1 MSEDF
6 KVTFWGVR
14 GSYPVPGSTTVRFGG
29 NTTCLGVTIGNLNIV
44 IDAGT
49 GIIEAGKKIA
59 EGYFK
64 AKSKEPLQVT
74 LLFTH
79 LHHDHTQGLPFF
91 TPLFLGNS
99 VIHFFGPMNFG
110 GELGSVLERSITPP
124 NFPINFHQTNSEKRI
139 HTIYDNH
146 LILLDTD
153 EPVPVLKN
161 KFMDPLETKKSSV
174 VVRILNDYSHPA
186 NGVFVYRIE
195 YGKRSVVFATD
206 VEGYLFGDARLAHF
220 SKGADLLVHDA
231 QYSAEQYTALPVP
244 KQGFGHSIPEMA
256 IEVAKAAG
264 VKTLALTHHDPASDD
279 GVLKKNE
286 ARYQKEYP
294 NLFYTQEG
302 LTFAVG

>member
-1 MSEDF
+1 MNEDF
-6 KVTFWGVR
+6 TVTFWGVR
-14 GSYPVPGSTTVRFGG
+14 GSYPVPGSATVMFGG
-29 NTTCLGVTIGNLNIV
+29 NTTCLGVTIGKLNIV

-59 EGYFK
+59 ERHFET
-64 AKSKEPLQVT
+64 KSKEPLQVT
-74 LLFTH
+74 IIFSH

-124 NFPINFHQTNSEKRI
+124 NFPINFHQANSEKRI
-139 HTIYDNH
+139 HTIYDNN
-146 LILLDTD
+146 LILLDSE
-153 EPVPVLKN
+153 EPVPALKN
-161 KFMDPLETKKSSV
+161 KFMDHVETKKSTV
-174 VVRILNDYSHPA
+174 VIRVLNDYSHPA

-220 SKGADLLVHDA
+220 SKGADLL
-231 QYSAEQYTALPVP
+231 TALPVP

-256 IEVAKAAG
+256 IEVAQRAG
-264 VKTLALTHHDPASDD
+264 VKTLALTHHDPSSDD

-286 ARYQKEYP
+286 ARYRKEYP
-294 NLFYTQEG
+294 NLFYAREG
-302 LTFAVG
+302 QTYAID

>member
-1 MSEDF
+1 MSADF

-14 GSYPVPGSTTVRFGG
+14 GSHPVPGNTTLGFGG
-29 NTTCLGVTIGNLNIV
+29 NTTCLGVTIGELNIL

-64 AKSKEPLQVT
+64 EKSKKPLQVT

-91 TPLFLGNS
+91 TPLFLGNC

-110 GELGSVLERSITPP
+110 EELGEVLERSITPP
-124 NFPINFHQTNSEKRI
+124 NFPINFHQANAEKRI
-139 HTIYDNH
+139 RTIYEYN

-153 EPVPVLKN
+153 DPVPVLKN
-161 KFMDPLETKKSSV
+161 RFMDAVDPKKSTV
-174 VVRILNDYSHPA
+174 LVRILNDYSHPA
-186 NGVFVYRIE
+186 NGVLVYRIE
-195 YGKRSVVFATD
+195 YGKRSIVFATD

-256 IEVAKAAG
+256 IEVAKTAG
-264 VKTLALTHHDPASDD
+264 VKNLALTHHDPASDD
-279 GVLKKNE
+279 GTLKKNE
-286 ARYQKEYP
+286 ARYKKAYS
-294 NLFYTQEG
+294 NLFYAKEG
-302 LTFAVG
+302 LTFTVD